1 VGWACA
7 GGDDA
12 MSPMRYRR
20 GSVTRTLGVALIMQ
34 MACAVAALAVVYP
47 TNPGMYYQTNGRNDP
62 PSIGDWYTT
71 TASGSTDPLHRIVVE
86 ITAPQLAACGGICT
100 ITIQDA
106 ESTAGPGPLDEISGA
121 SDPTRFRLLAADG
134 VTVLQTQIVAGGS
147 PNGTNVTFTVN
158 AVGWYQIT
166 SETGPFLISEIPGTG
181 RNNDDNGFR
190 IDVPFAGGLT
200 GGFVGDRQTT
210 LERGGAG
217 TGTLTLYFLVGPAAG
232 TTTLQLRNFDQDGGT
247 GVAYTRPA
255 GGTVAGTMSGDGV
268 WNNGGTL
275 NTGADTVVANTTIG
289 TGAAD
294 AGVWTYTYTGWGA
307 NSQTI
312 FEVLVPARLNTFHA
326 APLRAGSFTMA
337 APTTLSTSI
346 GTPVDHAFSVTNTF
360 FTTDIIN
367 LTTTGTSAGWT
378 ATILTSTGGAL
389 VDTDGNGQ
397 PDTGILAAGATVD
410 LILRVTPNAGAIG
423 GDVTTINGVSFM
435 DNRVNAANNTVV
447 TLAKTTVIGVVA
459 LTVVKSRTTT
469 SDPVNGT
476 TNPKSIPGA
485 FVTYSVTV
493 TNTALSAIDANTIVV
508 LDAIPAN
515 TVLFVGDIGGAGS
528 GPVLFVNGVP
538 VSGLNYTFTSLASV
552 TDDVSF
558 SDDGG
563 VSFVYTPVPNGN
575 GVDPAVTHIRINP
588 KGAMPGNGGGNPSF
602 QVSFRVRVE

>member
-1 VGWACA
+1 
-7 GGDDA
+7 
-12 MSPMRYRR
+12 MSPMRHLRGSITRR
-20 GSVTRTLGVALIMQ
+20 GSVTRTLGVALILQ
-34 MACAVAALAVVYP
+34 MACAVTALAVVYP
-47 TNPGMYYQTNGRNDP
+47 TNPTMYYQTNGRNDS

-71 TASGSTDPLHRIVVE
+71 TASGSADRLHRIVVE
-86 ITAPQLAACGGICT
+86 ITAPQLGACGGTCT

-106 ESTAGPGPLDEISGA
+106 ESAAGPGPLDEVTGA
-121 SDPTRFRLLAADG
+121 SDPTRFQLRADDG
-134 VTVLQTQIVAGGS
+134 VTVLQTQTVAGGS

-166 SETGPFLISEIPGTG
+166 SETGPFLPSEIPGTG
-181 RNNDDNGFR
+181 LNNDDNGFR

-232 TTTLQLRNFDQDGGT
+232 ATTLQLRNFDQDGGT
-247 GVAYTRPA
+247 GVTYTRPG
-255 GGTVAGTMSGDGV
+255 GGTVAGTMSGNGV
-268 WNNGGTL
+268 WNNGGTV

-326 APLRAGSFTMA
+326 APLRAGSFTMM

-346 GTPVDHAFSVTNTF
+346 GTAVDHPFSVTNTF
-360 FTTDIIN
+360 STSDIIN

-378 ATILTSTGGAL
+378 ATILNSAGGAL
-389 VDTDGNGQ
+389 ADTDGNGQ
-397 PDTGILAAGATVD
+397 PDTGIMAVGATVN
-410 LILRVTPNAGAIG
+410 LILRVTPNAGAVG
-423 GDVTTINGVSFM
+423 GDVTTISGVSFM
-435 DNRVNAANNTVV
+435 DNRVNAASNTVV
-447 TLAKTTVIGVVA
+447 TLVKTTIIGQA

-493 TNTALSAIDANTIVV
+493 TNTVLSAIDANTIVV

-515 TVLFVGDIGGAGS
+515 TDLFVGDIGGTGS
-528 GPVLFVNGVP
+528 GPVLFLNGIP
-538 VSGLNYTFTSLASV
+538 VSGLAYTFTSLASV

-563 VSFVYTPVPNGN
+563 VSFFYTPVPNGN

-588 KGAMPGNGGGNPSF
+588 KGTMPGNGGGNPSF